1 MRLIRARAGDA
12 ARLADIRV
20 AAMRDSLMAVG
31 RFDEARARA
40 RLLDNFTPADTMLI
54 YIGDLMGFYVLRPRE
69 GHLYLDHLYL
79 KPEHQGQGVGRQVI
93 AHLQGMGQVIR
104 LIALQDSAAAGFY
117 AACGFRLL
125 SSDGLDSQFEWQ
137 PE

>member
-1 MRLIRARAGDA
+1 MRLIRARAEDA

-31 RFDEARARA
+31 RFDETRARA

-54 YIGDLMGFYVLRPRE
+54 YIGDLMGFYVLRPRTD
-69 GHLYLDHLYL
+69 HLYLDHLYV